1 MTALEIVLICT
12 NVWMLGVLVIVAI
25 EDGKKWSGEEKLALA
40 GWFVWVPFALSV
52 RTYRRW
58 RWRCRDCKRR
68 GESKKYYYIH
78 RQARTGC
85 PGPSIPNPYEET
97 S

>member
-1 MTALEIVLICT
+1 MTTLEVILICT
-12 NVWMLGVLVIVAI
+12 NVWMLGVLAIVAI
-25 EDGKKWSGEEKLALA
+25 EEARRWSREEKLALVF
-40 GWFVWVPFALSV
+40 WFAWVPFALSV

-58 RWRCRDCKRR
+58 RWRCRDCGRR

-78 RQARTGC
+78 RQARSNC
-85 PGPSIPNPYEET
+85 PGTSIPNPYEAT